1 MICVEDRRKMV
12 AEVEAAHRAGARL
25 APACELVGIRA
36 RTIQRWK
43 ADSGLDRGDGRACA
57 IRPLPGHALT
67 QAEREQIVR
76 VANESRFAQLP
87 PARIVPMLADEG
99 TYIASESSFH
109 RVLRAQG
116 QLRHRGRARA
126 PQKMRPPSTHIATA
140 INQVWTWDM
149 TFLPAEVLGRFF
161 YLYLVLDC
169 WICTAARSLAGRC
182 TKRTARIM
190 RWIWCAERRWQRKS
204 ILCR

>member
-1 MICVEDRRKMV
+1 MICVEDRRKMM

-43 ADSGLDRGDGRACA
+43 ADSGLERGDGRAHVM
-57 IRPLPGHALT
+57 RPLPGHALR

-116 QLRHRGRARA
+116 QLHHRGRARA

-149 TFLPAEVLGRFF
+149 SAP
-161 YLYLVLDC
+161 
-169 WICTAARSLAGRC
+169 
-182 TKRTARIM
+182 
-190 RWIWCAERRWQRKS
+190 
-204 ILCR
+204 